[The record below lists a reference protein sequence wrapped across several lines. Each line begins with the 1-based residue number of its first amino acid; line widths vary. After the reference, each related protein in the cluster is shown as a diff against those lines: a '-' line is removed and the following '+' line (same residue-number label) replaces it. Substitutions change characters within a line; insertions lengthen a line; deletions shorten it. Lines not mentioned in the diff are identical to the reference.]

1 MMKIEVEIFTDQGS
15 NAVLR
20 LPDRK
25 FPGLL
30 LQGDSLRNLAEIAG
44 RALALS
50 DSGGIELREE
60 VAELADSL
68 RGLYSWYES
77 VTKK

>member
-1 MMKIEVEIFTDQGS
+1 MKKIEVEIFTDQGN

-30 LQGDSLRNLAEIAG
+30 LQGDSLRNLTETAERVAE
-44 RALALS
+44 LS
-50 DSGGIELREE
+50 ESGSNELKEE
-60 VAELADSL
+60 AAELADSL
-68 RGLYSWYES
+68 RDLFRWYES
-77 VTKK
+77 VTRT